1 MATPIYIGKGYYTA
15 YVGRHNERLV
25 ETKIMT
31 TVLIVVVVVAL
42 VVLIVRGLWRAT
54 AVQKGTGCPCCDKA
68 MGVGHEH
75 AGAGDKQDGKSK
87 PTCKA

>member
-1 MATPIYIGKGYYTA
+1 
-15 YVGRHNERLV
+15 
-25 ETKIMT
+25 MT

>member
-1 MATPIYIGKGYYTA
+1 
-15 YVGRHNERLV
+15 
-25 ETKIMT
+25 MT
-31 TVLIVVVVVAL
+31 TVLIVVVVGAL

-75 AGAGDKQDGKSK
+75 AHAGGPQDGKDK
-87 PTCKA
+87 RDGAKG